1 MLTGT
6 LVNSAAIIAGGLI
19 GLAVRRAGKDMAAAE
34 PIVDGVM
41 KALGLSVVVLG
52 GKMIAVEHEYLSVV
66 VCLCAGTFIG
76 ELLKIESQIERFG
89 AFLRRLVKSKSTT
102 FVEGFVSASVLFCIG
117 AAAIVG
123 ALRDGLSS
131 DPSLLYVKSLL
142 DGICSL
148 IFASTLGVGVL
159 FAAIPIFI
167 YQGGISLFASQLT
180 FLTDNPQYLN
190 GISQVGGI
198 IVMGIGVNLMKVAK
212 LRIGNTL
219 PSLFIIPIYDAIVIN
234 FF

>member
-52 GKMIAVEHEYLSVV
+52 GKMLANDHEFFSVV

-76 ELLKIESQIERFG
+76 ELLKIEAQIERFG

-102 FVEGFVSASVLFCIG
+102 FVEGFVSASVLFCVG

-123 ALRDGLSS
+123 ALRDGLSG
-131 DPSLLYVKSLL
+131 DPSLLYIKSVL
-142 DGICSL
+142 DGICS
-148 IFASTLGVGVL
+148 
-159 FAAIPIFI
+159 
-167 YQGGISLFASQLT
+167 
-180 FLTDNPQYLN
+180 
-190 GISQVGGI
+190 
-198 IVMGIGVNLMKVAK
+198 
-212 LRIGNTL
+212 
-219 PSLFIIPIYDAIVIN
+219 
-234 FF
+234 

>member
-1 MLTGT
+1 
-6 LVNSAAIIAGGLI
+6 V
-19 GLAVRRAGKDMAAAE
+19 
-34 PIVDGVM
+34 
-41 KALGLSVVVLG
+41 
-52 GKMIAVEHEYLSVV
+52 AVEHEYLSVV
-66 VCLCAGTFIG
+66 VSLCAGTFIG
-76 ELLKIESQIERFG
+76 ELLKIEYRIERFG
-89 AFLRRLVKSKSTT
+89 VFLRKLVKSGSTT
-102 FVEGFVSASVLFCIG
+102 FVEGFVSASVLFCVG

-123 ALRDGLSS
+123 ALRDGLSG
-131 DPSLLYVKSLL
+131 DPSLLYIKSLL

-180 FLTDNPQYLN
+180 FLTDNPQFLN

-198 IVMGIGVNLMKVAK
+198 IVMGIGINLLKIAK

-219 PSLFIIPIYDAIVIN
+219 PSLFIIPIYDAIILYV
-234 FF
+234 